1 MEFNSAFKGLM
12 SVGSKPNRSIAP
24 PASLNAALMTRIF
37 LNQKIE
43 TAQGLCGGSNYLY
56 NGQRDYVGYGKRMW

>member
-12 SVGSKPNRSIAP
+12 SMGSKLNHSIAP
-24 PASLNAALMTRIF
+24 PASLNATLMTRIF

-43 TAQGLCGGSNYLY
+43 ATQGL
-56 NGQRDYVGYGKRMW
+56 